1 MNNDDLK
8 IKLIEWQYC
17 LQNVT
22 HPTNREYAKI
32 IFWEI
37 DLSANIT
44 LQAEFSALKI
54 SYVTSRQASRKVKM
68 LI

>member
-1 MNNDDLK
+1 MNDADLK
-8 IKLIEWQYC
+8 IKLIDCQYC

-22 HPTNREYAKI
+22 HHTNREYSKI